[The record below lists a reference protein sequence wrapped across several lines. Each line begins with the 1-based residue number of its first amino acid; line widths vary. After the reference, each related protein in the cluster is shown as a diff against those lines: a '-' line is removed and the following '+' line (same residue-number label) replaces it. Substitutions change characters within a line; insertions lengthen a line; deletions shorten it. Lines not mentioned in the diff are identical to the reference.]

1 MANTRH
7 PLLIEIGCE
16 EIPARMIANAA
27 IELERRLLGILDQ
40 AGLAHGDHV
49 AWGGVRR
56 LAVRVENVQSCQ
68 QDREETVLG
77 PPAKVAFLDDGQ
89 PSKAAIG
96 FAKKNG
102 IDPATLTTIES
113 ERGSYVGFTRE
124 VSGQAIGEVLARTFP
139 PAVAEMTFPKTMRWA
154 DGRWRWVRPVHWLLA
169 LHGESVLPIELFGA
183 KASGH
188 SRGHRFLS
196 SGVVEVAHPDRYGR
210 VLQDA
215 AVLVDPG
222 LRRQRIEALVGE
234 AAGAAE
240 GIVVEDTELLEE
252 VADLVEWPGVVTGH
266 FDSGYLDLPRELLV
280 TTLRHHQKCFSVQD
294 GEGRLLP
301 AFVAAANTDRDPSG
315 HIRRGNEWVVGGRLE
330 DARFFWT
337 EDRKVSLDSLSAKL
351 TGVVFHRKAGTYADK
366 AQRVAERAA
375 QLAALLGLPEPTV
388 DQCRAAGRLCK
399 NDLVTGTVGEFPE
412 LQGEVGG
419 LMLAAEGADA
429 AVARGVYEHYRPLG
443 RDDELPESLVG
454 QVTAVADK
462 IDSIA
467 ELIRAG
473 ERPSGSKDPLGLRRA
488 GNGIV
493 RIMLNSAWSSGLA
506 GVASIADADQAALDF
521 LRERMVAVLRDSG
534 FTGKEILA
542 VTRPRV
548 DPTEAD
554 SWPLA
559 DVRARLEAIKRI
571 RGREDFRHL
580 VKLTERVD
588 NILTKNADAI
598 EHVVEQAGDKSAGQ
612 EVPQSEARLAKM
624 VDQYAPVMRT
634 NAEQKCYDETVQILA
649 EFIDPVERFFT
660 DCLVVDPSQP
670 ETTRRRYELLLDLN
684 QLFTKYFDIRE
695 LAGEAEGRVP

>member
-1 MANTRH
+1 MAKERH
-7 PLLIEIGCE
+7 SLLIEIGCE

-27 IELERRLLGILDQ
+27 VDLERRILGILDQ
-40 AGLAHGDHV
+40 AGLAHGANV

-56 LAVRVENVQSCQ
+56 LAVRVDDVQPRQ
-68 QDREETVLG
+68 EDRQETVLG

-89 PSKAAIG
+89 PSKAAVG
-96 FAKKNG
+96 FARKND
-102 IDPATLTTIES
+102 IDAADLTSIET

-124 VSGQAIGEVLARTFP
+124 VSGQGIGEVLARTLP
-139 PAVAEMTFPKTMRWA
+139 QAVADMTFPKTMRWG
-154 DGRWRWVRPVHWLLA
+154 DGKARWVRPVHWLLA

-183 KASGH
+183 KASGN

-196 SGVVEVAHPDRYGR
+196 TGEVEVAHPDRYGR
-210 VLQDA
+210 VLEDVS
-215 AVLVDPG
+215 VLVDPR
-222 LRRQRIEALVGE
+222 LRRERIHGLILR
-234 AAGAAE
+234 AAE
-240 GIVVEDTELLEE
+240 TAGGVVVEDEDLLEE

-266 FDSGYLDLPRELLV
+266 FDADYLELPRELLV

-294 GEGRLLP
+294 GQGRLLP
-301 AFVAAANTDRDPSG
+301 AFVAAANTDRDPAG

-337 EDRKVSLDSLSAKL
+337 EDRRSSLDSLSAKL
-351 TGVVFHRKAGTYADK
+351 AGVVFHRKAGTYADK
-366 AQRVAERAA
+366 AQRVAVRAA
-375 QLAALLGLPEPTV
+375 HLAELLDLPEAAV
-388 DQCRAAGRLCK
+388 EQCRAAGRLCK

-419 LMLAAEGADA
+419 LMLAAEGADG
-429 AVARGVYEHYRPLG
+429 AVARGIYEHYRPMG
-443 RDDELPESLVG
+443 PDDALPESVVG
-454 QVTAVADK
+454 RVTAVADK
-462 IDSIA
+462 VDSIA

-488 GNGIV
+488 GNGIA
-493 RIMLNSAWSSGLA
+493 RIMLNSDWSAGLA
-506 GVASIADADQAALDF
+506 LVASVADADDATLEF
-521 LRERMVAVLRDSG
+521 LRERLVAVLKDNG

-559 DVRARLEAIKRI
+559 DVQARLEAIKRI

-598 EHVVEQAGDKSAGQ
+598 EQVIARAGGESEHQ
-612 EVPQSEARLAKM
+612 EVPRSESRLSKM

-634 NAEQKCYDETVQILA
+634 NAEQKCYDEIVQILA
-649 EFIDPVERFFT
+649 EFIDPVEQFFT
-660 DCLVVDPSQP
+660 DCLVIDESHP
-670 ETTRRRYELLLDLN
+670 ETTRRRHELLLELN